1 MQHDPET
8 HEVNVSMVRRKREV
22 ENTTAPDRETRPIP
36 RVEER
41 PGRAELK
48 ISLAEE
54 QLTVRKTSRKAGEL
68 VLRREVTE
76 QVQTVP
82 VDLNFEE
89 VQVERV
95 TVNRPL
101 PRGRRP
107 VPRQEGDTLIVPI
120 VEEEIVVSKRLI
132 VREEVRITKRRL
144 ERHEEI
150 SDTVRKQ
157 ELHIESL
164 GDVQK
169 TSDAS

>member
-1 MQHDPET
+1 MGKR
-8 HEVNVSMVRRKREV
+8 NREV
-22 ENTTAPDRETRPIP
+22 EDTVAPDRETRPIP

-41 PGRAELK
+41 PGRQELK
-48 ISLAEE
+48 VPLIEE
-54 QLTVRKTSRKAGEL
+54 QLTARKTNRKAGEL
-68 VLRREVTE
+68 VLTREVKE

-82 VDLNFEE
+82 VDLNYEE

-95 TVNRPL
+95 VVNRPL

-107 VPRQEGDTLIVPI
+107 IPRQEGDTLIVPI

-144 ERHEEI
+144 ERHEEV

-157 ELHIESL
+157 ELHIQSL
-164 GDVQK
+164 GDVKQ
-169 TSDAS
+169 TSDAT